1 MLLRESFWGRGR
13 CPKFQRPCPDNVRKS
28 SATTNKK
35 CSQKVRTTGR
45 SAVSVRTFWT
55 TMTGGRPSILPR
67 VGPLSLALAPAARAV
82 WTLPSPLT
90 LGGLLSVLA
99 PAVGS
104 LSPGTPGRSQG
115 ILRAPERLLAA
126 GPPSRRGQNAPLP
139 SICPLW
145 GPACPRGH
153 LARDAGA
160 RSVPWSEGYG
170 LPPGRCSAPQFRSHG
185 QHTLTGGLR
194 ARPGGRQAP

>member
-1 MLLRESFWGRGR
+1 VFSEGADDRTERG
-13 CPKFQRPCPDNVRKS
+13 QRPNILDHHDRRASLNSPS
-28 SATTNKK
+28 S
-35 CSQKVRTTGR
+35 R
-45 SAVSVRTFWT
+45 SALARS
-55 TMTGGRPSILPR
+55 RPSCSRSVDSAISVNSR
-67 VGPLSLALAPAARAV
+67 R
-82 WTLPSPLT
+82 PSKRPSSRCRL
-90 LGGLLSVLA
+90 
-99 PAVGS
+99 S

-170 LPPGRCSAPQFRSHG
+170 LPPGRCSAPQLRSHG